1 MWLRSG
7 WWLVENED
15 KKMAWFPA
23 PYLEKLD
30 EDEDGIDGIP
40 ERGTCLDTVSI
51 NTHCIVFFFNQHL
64 ITN

>member
-23 PYLEKLD
+23 PYLERLD
-30 EDEDGIDGIP
+30 EDEDEDNIDGIT

-51 NTHCIVFFFNQHL
+51 NTHYIVFF
-64 ITN
+64 